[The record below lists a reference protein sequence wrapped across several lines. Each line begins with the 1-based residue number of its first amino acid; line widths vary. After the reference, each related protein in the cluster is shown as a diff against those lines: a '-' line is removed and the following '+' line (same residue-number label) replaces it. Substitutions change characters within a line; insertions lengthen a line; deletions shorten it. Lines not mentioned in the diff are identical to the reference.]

1 MSCVLRVFNS
11 ELIECCTAVKRGR
24 GRPPKTAK
32 TLSSSNEKVVP
43 SVVQR
48 RGRKVIPSPEKAQD
62 LQLLTTNNANEVAV
76 QPTSWTDVFLDGQ
89 ISSPGVLQ
97 PLTAQSATEGALS
110 LDPVL
115 DTKCTLSPSA
125 IFTGLYT
132 IFPSNIEERELA
144 EISSL
149 PNETISWVQHLVSFG
164 RERLL
169 CHVLLFFQQPPVPA
183 SNSDTTNRKVEF
195 LQDSPVLRAK
205 SSTVTPS
212 GNTSRVNVSHL
223 RRENE
228 IMRLLEKAGGIV
240 AVHPKEFYESHMN
253 LLEELSQAGEPTSA
267 PVGTKTDKRT
277 MASTF
282 STLENKGRI
291 KQVKSSIQTS
301 AGLSRQAN
309 LIYLPDIPEARLNAF
324 LLELG
329 RTAHPHLP
337 QLDSFVKID
346 EQLDFGAGPSVSRG
360 ILPLQLL
367 QMEEAG
373 HDEKERW
380 SKNVRR
386 AKQLFTYDDPTI
398 RNVFLTEKSTLA
410 QSYGFIIGKALRS
423 RQLHLSVLEAFESC
437 APSPNV
443 VSKEKRI
450 VEISF
455 FLYDLPVDLY
465 CSLVAPLN
473 HDETLSALLENSGNR
488 KTPMRDLPMAVQNI
502 LQVGRSRARSRFL
515 DMLEVLRA
523 LDLVTPLQPSK
534 LSAPFITC
542 LPHDQHP
549 TEFDAAPSDGWTVNT
564 PAVAPSYWL
573 FHESAPIYLWAR
585 SETDPPLWKSAFVSR
600 HQDSIEYWKDLQKA
614 CIDSEA
620 SVEIF
625 AEGRPEILES
635 KVGMARSLRR
645 VVSWKSEYCLT
656 WHQTQY
662 LKHFVDSS
670 GTTPLDLDAT
680 EREAQLTRIG
690 WVTTAPRDVIEGF
703 FVSHKEKCT
712 RTVEKVKKRKKRSK
726 EVRIS
731 LAKKSEAA
739 RLQRECEWSTL
750 LTRCHPDNIP
760 LPAAVRIERIHKQFL
775 QAGSI
780 KGTDHWEKEIEAAL
794 HETDLAAMKS
804 LKLSRQPL
812 PGPAPVLITPP
823 ASQPELAIDRL
834 IELQG
839 PPIDHNV
846 YNRKRKRK
854 EDGNRKSCYYFLL
867 WSNN

>member
-1 MSCVLRVFNS
+1 MIYF
-11 ELIECCTAVKRGR
+11 
-24 GRPPKTAK
+24 
-32 TLSSSNEKVVP
+32 
-43 SVVQR
+43 
-48 RGRKVIPSPEKAQD
+48 
-62 LQLLTTNNANEVAV
+62 
-76 QPTSWTDVFLDGQ
+76 
-89 ISSPGVLQ
+89 
-97 PLTAQSATEGALS
+97 S
-110 LDPVL
+110 L
-115 DTKCTLSPSA
+115 
-125 IFTGLYT
+125 
-132 IFPSNIEERELA
+132 
-144 EISSL
+144 
-149 PNETISWVQHLVSFG
+149 
-164 RERLL
+164 
-169 CHVLLFFQQPPVPA
+169 QPPVSA
-183 SNSDTTNRKVEF
+183 SNSDTANRKVES
-195 LQDSPVLRAK
+195 LQDSLVLRAK
-205 SSTVTPS
+205 PSAVNPS
-212 GNTSRVNVSHL
+212 GNASRVNVSHL
-223 RRENE
+223 LRENE
-228 IMRLLEKAGGIV
+228 IMRLLEKAGGII
-240 AVHPKEFYESHMN
+240 AVHSKEFYESHIN

-277 MASTF
+277 MVSTF
-282 STLENKGRI
+282 STLENKGRV
-291 KQVKSSIQTS
+291 KQLKSSILTP
-301 AGLSRQAN
+301 AGLSRQAS
-309 LIYLPDIPEARLNAF
+309 LVYLPDVHEARLNVF

-329 RTAHPHLP
+329 RAAHPHLP

-346 EQLDFGAGPSVSRG
+346 EQLEFGAGPSVSRG

-380 SKNVRR
+380 SKNIRR
-386 AKQLFTYDDPTI
+386 AKQLFTHDDSTI
-398 RNVFLTEKSTLA
+398 RDVFLTEKSTLA

-437 APSPNV
+437 APPPNV

-473 HDETLSALLENSGNR
+473 HDEKLSALLANDGSR
-488 KTPMRDLPMAVQNI
+488 KTPMRDLPMTVQNV
-502 LQVGRSRARSRFL
+502 LQVGRSRARTRFL

-534 LSAPFITC
+534 LSAPLITC
-542 LPHDQHP
+542 SPHDQHP
-549 TEFDAAPSDGWTVNT
+549 TEFDVAPLEGWTINT

-573 FHESAPIYLWAR
+573 FHDSAPIYLWAR
-585 SETDPPLWKSAFVSR
+585 SETDPPLWKNGSVSR

-614 CIDSEA
+614 CTDSEA

-635 KVGMARSLRR
+635 KVGMARSFRR

-662 LKHFVDSS
+662 LKHSVDSS
-670 GTTPLDLDAT
+670 VTTPLDLDAT
-680 EREAQLTRIG
+680 EKEAQVTRIG

-703 FVSHKEKCT
+703 FVSHREKST
-712 RTVEKVKKRKKRSK
+712 KTVEKVKKRKKRSK

-739 RLQRECEWSTL
+739 RLQRECEWSAL

-760 LPAAVRIERIHKQFL
+760 PPAAVRIERIHKQFL
-775 QAGSI
+775 QAGPI
-780 KGTDHWEKEIEAAL
+780 KGADHWEKEIEAAL
-794 HETDLAAMKS
+794 HETDLAGMKS

-812 PGPAPVLITPP
+812 PGPSPVPIAPP
-823 ASQPELAIDRL
+823 ASQPELAIDKL
-834 IELQG
+834 IEMQG
-839 PPIDHNV
+839 PPINHDV

-854 EDGNRKSCYYFLL
+854 EDGNRKSCYNFHSGNNYRLL
-867 WSNN
+867 T